1 MLSLTGCC
9 AIQAAKMG
17 VDIKYLC
24 EGKCVHMCMCER
36 QKKREGKRTTWLKKD
51 IIHQIQYSYSCNH
64 HLPPSTVG
72 LVNNKKEHTT

>member
-17 VDIKYLC
+17 VDMKYLG

-36 QKKREGKRTTWLKKD
+36 QKKREEKRTTWLKR
-51 IIHQIQYSYSCNH
+51 I
-64 HLPPSTVG
+64 
-72 LVNNKKEHTT
+72 